1 LVHVKLDLKNW
12 HWLFKLDI
20 MSAGTIDSLGDVF
33 KDEVEIHLVFLI
45 QKPSNNRV
53 RGGLGDRELR
63 ERAYLFTVGIKE

>member
-1 LVHVKLDLKNW
+1 MVHVKLDLKNW

-20 MSAGTIDSLGDVF
+20 VSAGTIDSLRDVF

-45 QKPSNNRV
+45 QNCQSIGFAGKLND
-53 RGGLGDRELR
+53 RGQG